1 MTVLA
6 EAVLIMTMNIYHES
20 RGESL
25 AGQQA
30 VADTAIT
37 RVHDARWPNSVHDV
51 VLQPKQFSWVKEK
64 KVKTVFDLMAL
75 QDAILHS
82 KKTTPRQIEAYRKA
96 EKLARKV
103 LQEGYQPRYKFT
115 HFHATK
121 ILPYWARY
129 RGVWIG
135 NHVFYRIPKK

>member
-1 MTVLA
+1 MLA

-25 AGQQA
+25 AGQYA
-30 VADTAIT
+30 VADTVIT
-37 RVHDARWPNSVHDV
+37 RVNDTRWPNSVEGV
-51 VLQPKQFSWVKEK
+51 VLQSKQFSWVREK
-64 KVKTVFDLMAL
+64 RVKNVFDLMAL

-82 KKTTPRQIEAYRKA
+82 KATVPRDIAAYRQA
-96 EKLARKV
+96 EKIARRV
-103 LQEGYQPRYKFT
+103 LKAGYKPRYKFT